1 MAPALIQPL
10 VWKPPDVSGA
20 APKRLKKK
28 VKRGEAGRAPAGQA
42 SFPLLTASTMYLC
55 SLRQVH
61 HGVWLQV
68 VLVLLA
74 EHGSDD
80 NDDDPDHS
88 DGHQHLGID
97 PQVVAGGFLNRA
109 VGNNQGEA
117 CDEEHGEGKSHLS
130 PMDFPMIK
138 RRMRKM
144 DWRPCSPLAM
154 SMSQKRRNLR
164 ISVVLQ
170 SGDKGH

>member
-1 MAPALIQPL
+1 M
-10 VWKPPDVSGA
+10 
-20 APKRLKKK
+20 
-28 VKRGEAGRAPAGQA
+28 GQA

-109 VGNNQGEA
+109 VGKNQGEA

-170 SGDKGH
+170 SGGKGH

>member
-1 MAPALIQPL
+1 M
-10 VWKPPDVSGA
+10 
-20 APKRLKKK
+20 
-28 VKRGEAGRAPAGQA
+28 GQA

-97 PQVVAGGFLNRA
+97 PQVVGWVLKQGCGEEPGG
-109 VGNNQGEA
+109 
-117 CDEEHGEGKSHLS
+117 
-130 PMDFPMIK
+130 
-138 RRMRKM
+138 
-144 DWRPCSPLAM
+144 
-154 SMSQKRRNLR
+154 SM
-164 ISVVLQ
+164 
-170 SGDKGH
+170 